1 MKRRR
6 RQKLLRLQARNA
18 RRAQNQ
24 LQLTQGDS
32 SQPLTGM
39 DKINQL
45 QRRYGSARFCNLQ
58 HVRKQFY
65 SFVKYPMGGANTINF
80 FGDAISGVFNRQLT
94 NMPKQNSFGNVFFTL
109 KAIRCKY
116 LLFNMN
122 PLAFVGTDASTLY
135 TEIVNGVFQAG
146 LFEFKVQNKTYVQM
160 PQPFLEMPPAD
171 GRTFELNTAAFS
183 GTLTA
188 TAPITFSAGFTQ
200 IPFAELMTKSEN
212 SYMIDPQVMIE
223 PEQNFEVTISYP
235 SGPIPI
241 SATTLISD
249 PANPLYLG
257 VEFDGVESRP
267 VQ

>member
-6 RQKLLRLQARNA
+6 RQRKLMRLQARNA
-18 RRAQNQ
+18 ARANQ
-24 LQLTQGDS
+24 LALAQG
-32 SQPLTGM
+32 QGQAPLTGM

-45 QRRYGSARFCNLQ
+45 QRKYGSARFCNLQ

-65 SFVKYPMGGANTINF
+65 SYVKYPMGGANTINF

-94 NMPKQNSFGNVFFTL
+94 NMPKQNSFGNVFFIL

-146 LFEFKVQNKTYVQM
+146 IFEFKVQNKTYVQL
-160 PQPFLEMPPAD
+160 PRPFLEMPPAD
-171 GRTFELNTAAFS
+171 GRTFELNTAS
-183 GTLTA
+183 LTGNLSA
-188 TAPITFSAGFTQ
+188 IAPITFTAGTVQ

-249 PANPLYLG
+249 PTNPLYLG
-257 VEFDGVESRP
+257 IEFDGVESRP

>member
-1 MKRRR
+1 MKRKRLNR
-6 RQKLLRLQARNA
+6 LRKLQSRGQMTLTGTQKINRLQN
-18 RRAQNQ
+18 
-24 LQLTQGDS
+24 
-32 SQPLTGM
+32 
-39 DKINQL
+39 K
-45 QRRYGSARFCNLQ
+45 YGSARFCQFQ

-65 SFVKYPMGGANTINF
+65 SFVKYPLAGANTINL
-80 FGDAISGVFNRQLT
+80 FGDAISGVFNKQLT
-94 NMPKQNSFGNVFFTL
+94 NMPKQNSFGNIFFIL

-122 PLAFVGTDASTLY
+122 PLGFTGADASTLY

-146 LFEFKVQNKTYVQM
+146 VFEFKVQNKTFVQM

-171 GRTFELNTAAFS
+171 GRTFELNTAS
-183 GTLTA
+183 ITGTCTS
-188 TAPITFSAGFTQ
+188 TAPLTFSAGTSQ

-212 SYMIDPQVMIE
+212 SYVIDPQVMIE

-241 SATTLISD
+241 SATGLITD
-249 PANPLYLG
+249 PGNPLYIG

>member
-1 MKRRR
+1 MKRNHHR
-6 RQKLLRLQARNA
+6 KLLRRNA
-18 RRAQNQ
+18 RQM
-24 LQLTQGDS
+24 QLTQG
-32 SQPLTGM
+32 SQAPAPLTGM

-45 QRRYGSARFCNLQ
+45 QQRYGSARFCNLQ
-58 HVRKQFY
+58 YVRKQYY
-65 SFVKYPMGGANTINF
+65 SYVKYPMAGANTINF

-94 NMPKQNSFGNVFFTL
+94 NMPKQNSFGNIFFIL

-122 PLAFVGTDASTLY
+122 PLGYTGADISTLY

-146 LFEFKVQNKTYVQM
+146 IFEFKVQNKTFVQM
-160 PQPFLEMPPAD
+160 PRPFLELPPAD
-171 GRTFELNTAAFS
+171 GRTFELNTAALT

-188 TAPITFSAGFTQ
+188 IAPMTFSAGTSQ

-235 SGPIPI
+235 AGPIPI
-241 SATTLISD
+241 SATGLISD
-249 PANPLYLG
+249 PGNPLYLG
-257 VEFDGVESRP
+257 IEFDGVEGRP